1 MCYTRQTRSG
11 LKSDSPGILCD
22 CVSFSMLT
30 CSVQKYFPQVAIFT
44 TWCSVHECPKSFLY
58 IYILKRSSFQC
69 PLLQETSNVNPFS
82 RISVRLR
89 YDFEIL

>member
-30 CSVQKYFPQVAIFT
+30 CSVQKYFPQVAILT
-44 TWCSVHECPKSFLY
+44 TWCSVHECSKSFLY
-58 IYILKRSSFQC
+58 IYRKEIKLPVSF
-69 PLLQETSNVNPFS
+69 TAGNK
-82 RISVRLR
+82 
-89 YDFEIL
+89 